1 MINLLHKWHIS
12 AYLFSCWIEVPLG
25 NAVDSGLIH
34 ASRHLLHM
42 ILNPGT
48 SVRCVKIKNWEIRP
62 FISERWDGRFLE
74 NVCNVISPDRMS
86 ECSRY
91 ETECVM
97 CDCQPDVRGYPGDIW
112 GMFAIS
118 DCHLRVPWLSISR
131 SAQLSHIVSHTTK
144 DRTKADSACFAPS
157 CHVIIL
163 HISQPGRETPAVFAA
178 ARRDEKKALSLSTNT
193 RPD

>member
-1 MINLLHKWHIS
+1 
-12 AYLFSCWIEVPLG
+12 
-25 NAVDSGLIH
+25 
-34 ASRHLLHM
+34 
-42 ILNPGT
+42 
-48 SVRCVKIKNWEIRP
+48 
-62 FISERWDGRFLE
+62 
-74 NVCNVISPDRMS
+74 MS

-178 ARRDEKKALSLSTNT
+178 ARRDEKKALSLSGLSRESGMEMYSKFEGIVLKSSLFAKCSVLLVGSMRRWYYQMLGRYTNKIDVIIWT
-193 RPD
+193 STKLFLSNNLNRHNNKWTFHYLDI